1 MNPLRGDNLH
11 EDVKQET
18 HVALKLAPPAT
29 PLGCHVNPQRR
40 RRLYR
45 QPIGRLSPLL
55 LLP

>member
-1 MNPLRGDNLH
+1 MNSLRGDNLH

-29 PLGCHVNPQRR
+29 TLGCHTNPQRK

-45 QPIGRLSPLL
+45 QPIGRFSPLL